1 MNPSFFKV
9 RLCWSYYGPDHAQKI
24 HLSIFV
30 DSVMP
35 EQSRA
40 LSMYILQLFL
50 FSYRAR
56 SKASPS
62 HKQCWFFTA
71 SSVKCLFKYI
81 KNAIFRDCITLVPGS
96 QKLKCCDLDAI
107 SQTLTDFGYLGVAF
121 FSPAKLF
128 VNCWFVCFSVSLS
141 ASQQGLLM
149 EEDAPSFLLF
159 SFLGL
164 VL

>member
-35 EQSRA
+35 ELSRPS
-40 LSMYILQLFL
+40 SMYTLQLFL
-50 FSYRAR
+50 FSYQ
-56 SKASPS
+56 ASPS

-71 SSVKCLFKYI
+71 SFVKCLFKYI

-96 QKLKCCDLDAI
+96 QKLKCNDLDAI
-107 SQTLTDFGYLGVAF
+107 SQTFTDFRYLGVV
-121 FSPAKLF
+121 LF
-128 VNCWFVCFSVSLS
+128 L
-141 ASQQGLLM
+141 Q
-149 EEDAPSFLLF
+149 PSFLLTV
-159 SFLGL
+159 GL
-164 VL
+164 FVFQYR